1 MSLDKPYPHER
12 TGYAIPRSIPRLQV
26 IGFEFGIAYGGV
38 FHDSGDRDRNVGRDT
53 LDLVFTVRGRLNH
66 LITYFHDRGRLIVVR
81 FQRKREREAA
91 TLFHGVGSGGRI
103 QRGTFN
109 GWKNDAECTT
119 GSGSEETAVTFDRVV
134 KVVAIWSLTLHVIT
148 QRYVPTSGASTL

>member
-1 MSLDKPYPHER
+1 MSGLDMQYPV
-12 TGYAIPRSIPRLQV
+12 RSPDFQV

-103 QRGTFN
+103 QRGTF
-109 GWKNDAECTT
+109 
-119 GSGSEETAVTFDRVV
+119 
-134 KVVAIWSLTLHVIT
+134 
-148 QRYVPTSGASTL
+148 